1 MKRKF
6 VQIAALCLA
15 AALVLTLCGGMA
27 SASPAGSNDRIIRV
41 GLHYGTGAMEG
52 LNLLN
57 EEGSGYRFG
66 YYDGSNQFV
75 ELGSTSQTAISVVET
90 VNVYYGTYDKY
101 SSYHTSIPSSVA
113 VGEYHLEL
121 PGVYQT
127 FAEAQGAASLYAG
140 GFAAYIGGTYYARVG
155 NYTTRDGA
163 AAAQAALAA
172 QGAYTELR
180 GTSGFGVSVV
190 ITGTNTILFQYDD
203 LGQGTGLGVEPI
215 QTGMEKCVTLSKGYK
230 YHGGFRFERIGGGKL
245 TVVNIVGFEDYIEGV
260 VATEM
265 SDSWPVEAL
274 KAQAVAARSYALAL
288 GSKHSAHHFDIC
300 DSTDCQAYTG
310 QTSAGAN
317 TRAAVEQ
324 TAGLGCIYSGKPA
337 QSFYYSSNGGASESV
352 SNVWGS
358 SQSLYPYLVGVVD
371 PYEAGANVNN
381 YWERPFTSS
390 QLVSRVLS
398 GYNVSGSIV
407 SAAVTAYTDVGNPKT
422 ITFTDSAG
430 KNYTVSSA
438 KVFSGL
444 SLPSFR
450 FGFAGSG
457 TSQPAPE
464 PTPPAS
470 GGAVSINGGAAVDSL
485 NGLYAIDG
493 SGNLTPMGDGGVYV
507 ITDGGT
513 SLLSQSGSQN
523 SGQNQNPGQST
534 SVEWAS
540 SASAV
545 NGSITFAGRGW
556 GHNIGM
562 SQFGAKAMAE
572 QGYTYQ
578 QILQFYYTG
587 ITVGYM

>member
-1 MKRKF
+1 MKRNF
-6 VQIAALCLA
+6 VQIAALCLS
-15 AALVLTLCGGMA
+15 AALLLALGGGRA
-27 SASPAGSNDRIIRV
+27 SAASAYSGQIIRV

-66 YYDGSNQFV
+66 YYDGANQFV
-75 ELGSTSQTAISVVET
+75 ELGSTGQTAISVVET
-90 VNVYYGTYDKY
+90 MNVYYGVYNDY
-101 SSYHTSIPSSVA
+101 RCYHTGISSGVA

-121 PGVYQT
+121 PGAFGS
-127 FAEAQGAASLYAG
+127 FAEAQGAASRYPG
-140 GFAAYIGGTYYARVG
+140 GFAACIGGVYYARIG

-163 AAAQAALAA
+163 VAAQSALSA
-172 QGAYTELR
+172 QGVYTELR
-180 GTSGFGVSVV
+180 GTSAYGVSVV
-190 ITGTNTILFQYDD
+190 VTGTNTILFQYDD
-203 LGQGTGLGVEPI
+203 LGNGTGLGVEPI

-230 YHGGFRFERIGGGKL
+230 YHGGFRFERINGGKL
-245 TVVNIVGFEDYIEGV
+245 TVVNILGFEDYIEGV

-274 KAQAVAARSYALAL
+274 KAQAVAARSYAVTL

-310 QTSAGAN
+310 QSSAGAN

-324 TAGLGCIYSGKPA
+324 TAGLGCVYNGKPA

-358 SQSLYPYLVGVVD
+358 SQSLYPYLTGVTD

-381 YWERPFTSS
+381 GWERSFTSS

-398 GYNVSGSIV
+398 GYSVSGSIV

-444 SLPSFR
+444 GLPSFR

-457 TSQPAPE
+457 SSQPAPE
-464 PTPPAS
+464 PTPPGS
-470 GGAVSINGGAAVDSL
+470 GGAVSINGGAAVGSL
-485 NGLYAIDG
+485 GGLYAIDG
-493 SGNLTPMGDGGVYV
+493 SGSLTPMGDGGVYV
-507 ITDGGT
+507 ITDSGT
-513 SLLSQSGSQN
+513 SLL
-523 SGQNQNPGQST
+523 GQGGGQT
-534 SVEWAS
+534 AAPSVEWS
-540 SASAV
+540 GSAQAV

-572 QGYTYQ
+572 QGFTYD

-587 ITVGYM
+587 VTVGYM